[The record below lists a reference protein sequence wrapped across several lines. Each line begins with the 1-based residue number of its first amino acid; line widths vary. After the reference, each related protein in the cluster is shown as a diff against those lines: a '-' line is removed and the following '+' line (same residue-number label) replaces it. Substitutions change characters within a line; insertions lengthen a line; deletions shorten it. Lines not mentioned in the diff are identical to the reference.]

1 MSTIWSDISNEKINP
16 LENKAISFND
26 KKVATKNLHIIDFFE
41 NEDNENRREDE
52 PSQRIITETIQNL
65 RAKSN
70 DCTNEESSIRKSIS
84 DEQTQEEC
92 NQKHSE
98 IVSKERRNSST
109 SISSHSSL
117 ISLMKKI
124 DQLKNNYDI
133 KSDLNSYKYSMRDII
148 DSKKLGRGEVSQS
161 KEEKEED
168 GCCDEIDQNQCKNET
183 DNPQDLMNGILLN
196 ELKANRLP
204 RHSDN
209 CDKIDEDILSNQTMN
224 GEKDASKHSNKRK
237 LIEDGKLLCS
247 KPNSI
252 GYELSSRG
260 RKLNKNP
267 PSQFSL
273 KSESDN
279 DENRRNSE
287 KNSTLDSSLMSDS
300 NTSIGNRGRYKDWSN
315 VNFIRRTLDKL
326 GFHRRE
332 TVANKNEKF
341 QAKTQNRT
349 SNMLNSPFNTKNS
362 IAEPNVNSN
371 VAKFD
376 TPLVTRSVSGSPHS
390 RKRRGSSRSST
401 SSSSRRRKRR
411 FSSSDSSYISRRR
424 RSSMST
430 YSSKEYCTIKY
441 YRFSILRMIDNLIN
455 S

>member
-148 DSKKLGRGEVSQS
+148 DSKKL
-161 KEEKEED
+161 
-168 GCCDEIDQNQCKNET
+168 ET
-183 DNPQDLMNGILLN
+183 
-196 ELKANRLP
+196 
-204 RHSDN
+204 
-209 CDKIDEDILSNQTMN
+209 
-224 GEKDASKHSNKRK
+224 
-237 LIEDGKLLCS
+237 
-247 KPNSI
+247 
-252 GYELSSRG
+252 
-260 RKLNKNP
+260 
-267 PSQFSL
+267 
-273 KSESDN
+273 
-279 DENRRNSE
+279 
-287 KNSTLDSSLMSDS
+287 
-300 NTSIGNRGRYKDWSN
+300 
-315 VNFIRRTLDKL
+315 
-326 GFHRRE
+326 
-332 TVANKNEKF
+332 
-341 QAKTQNRT
+341 
-349 SNMLNSPFNTKNS
+349 
-362 IAEPNVNSN
+362 
-371 VAKFD
+371 
-376 TPLVTRSVSGSPHS
+376 
-390 RKRRGSSRSST
+390 
-401 SSSSRRRKRR
+401 
-411 FSSSDSSYISRRR
+411 
-424 RSSMST
+424 
-430 YSSKEYCTIKY
+430 
-441 YRFSILRMIDNLIN
+441 
-455 S
+455 